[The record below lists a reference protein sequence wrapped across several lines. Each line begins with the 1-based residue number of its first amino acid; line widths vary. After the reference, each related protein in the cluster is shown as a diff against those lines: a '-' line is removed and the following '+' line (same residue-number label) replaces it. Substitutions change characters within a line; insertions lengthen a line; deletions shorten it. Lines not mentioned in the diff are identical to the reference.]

1 LRSITYCC
9 MFDID
14 VRRERLM
21 GRASVGD
28 FHSLGP
34 LFARQGAGKLT
45 LPLDP
50 IDLSYLGFAI
60 GAIGRVNFR
69 VVQRNRYILEWPPL
83 SSRIERDRH
92 RRAGAERGEEKIV
105 RRRPHICSAE
115 SDRFIAFETMRTD
128 FNFLG
133 EPSRTAADDY
143 MRRTIRSVGYH
154 WWNNN

>member
-1 LRSITYCC
+1 
-9 MFDID
+9 MD
-14 VRRERLM
+14 
-21 GRASVGD
+21 RATVGD
-28 FHSLGP
+28 FHKLGP
-34 LFARQGAGKLT
+34 LFGCERAGELN

-50 IDLSYLGFAI
+50 IDFPYLGLAI

-115 SDRFIAFETMRTD
+115 GDRFIAFETMRTD

-133 EPSRTAADDY
+133 ESSRTSADDY
-143 MRRTIRSVGYH
+143 MRRTIRSVGCH
-154 WWNNN
+154 